1 MRNLHKHLLIAC
13 FGLSVLGI
21 ACATKVE
28 RVAFEEKPEGTTPTD
43 VPTSTPP
50 GQTTQSTPT
59 GPGPDDGGTDSAGP
73 DTCKR
78 TAPSNKCG
86 VAPQCGCTGTETCDV
101 QDSAGNVAC
110 ITAGKGAMGVPC
122 ATSAGCARGLTCVF
136 GTCHELCGNPGG
148 KCTSPKTSDCIQ
160 VKNTG
165 GAAVPNLAVCLV
177 ACDLRDA
184 TACGGTTGVGT
195 GVCMVDDKGVTDCQ
209 AGGTKTAGQT
219 CSPTDDC
226 GPALVCVTSGANST
240 CRKWCRV
247 GVSADCGGA
256 ACNGFS
262 TKVMVGATEYGAC
275 P

>member
-1 MRNLHKHLLIAC
+1 MRTFQKHLLFAS
-13 FGLSVLGI
+13 LALPVLAV
-21 ACATKVE
+21 ACASKVE
-28 RVAFEEKPEGTTPTD
+28 RAAFEEKPPGNTPEE
-43 VPTSTPP
+43 VPTSAPT

-59 GPGPDDGGTDSAGP
+59 PQVPEDAGTDSAV
-73 DTCKR
+73 DTCVR
-78 TAPSNKCG
+78 TAPSKKCG
-86 VAPQCGCTGTETCDV
+86 VAPQCGCTATETCDV

-148 KCTSPKTSDCIQ
+148 KCTTPKTSDCLQ
-160 VKNTG
+160 VKSTG

-177 ACDLRDA
+177 ACDLRDPN
-184 TACGGTTGVGT
+184 ACGGTTAVGT

-209 AGGTKTAGQT
+209 EGGTRTLGQT

-226 GPALVCVTSGANST
+226 GPALVCVTSGGSST

-247 GVSADCGGA
+247 GTNDCGGA
-256 ACNGFS
+256 TVCGGFS
-262 TKVMVGATEYGAC
+262 TKVMVGTTEYGAC